1 MPTLFKN
8 GVISKN
14 GKNMG
19 VSVPPDGTNA
29 SGQNTASG
37 NVPDFLSGGVDKVK
51 DIGQKIFSGVGDTA
65 ENFMSNIRGKNL
77 PGKATEISSKE
88 TAYWGYGDIED
99 RDWRVSLSMPEH
111 SAYKQSPLMEPL
123 RQTGGRMVF
132 PYTPTIILS
141 HSANYNQIQ
150 PIHNNYPFFAYN
162 NSQVDQLVITGQFYC
177 QNAIEA
183 RYWIG
188 CLQYLRS
195 VTKMSY
201 GDDTFEKSN
210 VGAPPPIVKLNGYG
224 DYVFKN
230 VPVLITQ
237 FTVDLPNEVD
247 YLGTGFAGEDVD
259 EEGGHMDVTWA
270 PAESQFTVTCQPVYS
285 RSKVQKFDYSTFVQG
300 SDISKGYI

>member
-111 SAYKQSPLMEPL
+111 NAYKQSPLMESL

>member
-111 SAYKQSPLMEPL
+111 NAYKQSPLMEPL
-123 RQTGGRMVF
+123 RQTGGRIVF
-132 PYTPTIILS
+132 PYTPQSFLIRIIIKLTYIIIIRSLHTTTHKWISLLS
-141 HSANYNQIQ
+141 LDS
-150 PIHNNYPFFAYN
+150 F
-162 NSQVDQLVITGQFYC
+162 
-177 QNAIEA
+177 
-183 RYWIG
+183 
-188 CLQYLRS
+188 
-195 VTKMSY
+195 
-201 GDDTFEKSN
+201 
-210 VGAPPPIVKLNGYG
+210 IVKML
-224 DYVFKN
+224 
-230 VPVLITQ
+230 
-237 FTVDLPNEVD
+237 
-247 YLGTGFAGEDVD
+247 
-259 EEGGHMDVTWA
+259 
-270 PAESQFTVTCQPVYS
+270 
-285 RSKVQKFDYSTFVQG
+285 
-300 SDISKGYI
+300 

>member
-1 MPTLFKN
+1 MPTTFKN
-8 GVISKN
+8 GIVSKN
-14 GKNMG
+14 GVNQG
-19 VSVPPDGTNA
+19 VNTPPTGTNA
-29 SGQNTASG
+29 PGQNVASG
-37 NVPDFLSGGVDKVK
+37 NVPDFLSGGWNKAK
-51 DIGQKIFSGVGDTA
+51 DIGQKVFSGIGETA
-65 ENFMSNIRGKNL
+65 ENYMSNLRGKNL
-77 PGKATEISSKE
+77 PGMPGTELSADGKAF
-88 TAYWGYGDIED
+88 WGYGDLED
-99 RDWRVSLSMPEH
+99 RDWRVSLSMPSSFEL
-111 SAYKQSPLMEPL
+111 STLLEPL
-123 RQTGGRMVF
+123 TQTGNKMVF